1 MSIKIFNAV
10 WENGPQTRS
19 QMLVLMV
26 LADAADGETGKCFP
40 SIGRIARLA
49 RMSRRTAINTLNAL
63 QEDGW
68 FTREPLRRQ
77 NGSQSVFEYKLSFE
91 KLGLESGVQKLHGG
105 AKTAPPPMQKLH
117 TTCCAETAGLLNL
130 SDRTLCARERDDF
143 EEWRSLPLNGK
154 PPFREWRI
162 ARANFA

>member
-77 NGSQSVFEYKLSFE
+77 NGFQSVFEYKLSFE

-105 AKTAPPPMQKLH
+105 AKTAPPFMQKLH
-117 TTCCAETAGLLNL
+117 TTCCAETAPPEPIRKNL
-130 SDRTLCARERDDF
+130 TRETDLF
-143 EEWRSLPLNGK
+143 EVWRGLPLEGK
-154 PPFREWRI
+154 TSFNQWKAQR
-162 ARANFA
+162 